1 MDNLGQTCPQLLA
14 SCPSLTW
21 DYCIDMKRALLF
33 CLASLAVAPVSAAD
47 PAISTTLPVLR
58 ASLEDG
64 TVRLRLSDGLLN
76 ARKPFDTAEI
86 TLVAKSEDGQVLYQ
100 STTTVRRRATYAK
113 VEVPQEALS
122 AKTLI
127 VRVK

>member
-1 MDNLGQTCPQLLA
+1 
-14 SCPSLTW
+14 
-21 DYCIDMKRALLF
+21 MKRALLLCF
-33 CLASLAVAPVSAAD
+33 AILAVAPVSAAD

-64 TVRLRLSDGLLN
+64 TVRLRLADGLLN

-86 TLVAKSEDGQVLYQ
+86 TLVAEGEDGQVLYQ
-100 STTTVRRRATYAK
+100 STTTVSRRSTYVT
-113 VEVPQEALS
+113 VEAPPEALS

-127 VRVK
+127 LRVK

>member
-1 MDNLGQTCPQLLA
+1 
-14 SCPSLTW
+14 
-21 DYCIDMKRALLF
+21 MKRALLF

-64 TVRLRLSDGLLN
+64 TVRLRLSDGLVN
-76 ARKPFDTAEI
+76 VRKPFDTAEI
-86 TLVAKSEDGQVLYQ
+86 TLVAESEDGQVLYQ
-100 STTTVRRRATYAK
+100 STTIVRRRATYAK